1 MHRKVQ
7 LLQNTHKTFFR
18 MHNNKKALGV
28 LKLILVSI
36 ITVLIFVV
44 VLLYCCIRAGAKA
57 EQRQQKLFNQ
67 HKENHKS

>member
-1 MHRKVQ
+1 MQ

-28 LKLILVSI
+28 IKLILVSI

-44 VLLYCCIRAGAKA
+44 VLLYCCIRAGEKA
-57 EQRQQKLFNQ
+57 EQK
-67 HKENHKS
+67 